1 MNDVHIVLGS
11 IAIGLDAAAGAW
23 GAWRYFRAEPSLWF
37 WRLLRAAQAAILLT
51 VVLGGVLLLLKH
63 KAPNLHY
70 IYGVLPLL
78 VSFIAEQ
85 LRLASA
91 QMVLDG
97 RGFENAAAVGKLSE
111 DEQRVVVRSIVLR
124 EMGVMALA
132 AIVMLVLLI
141 RAAGTA

>member
-1 MNDVHIVLGS
+1 
-11 IAIGLDAAAGAW
+11 
-23 GAWRYFRAEPSLWF
+23 
-37 WRLLRAAQAAILLT
+37 
-51 VVLGGVLLLLKH
+51 VLLALKH
-63 KAPNLHY
+63 KAPDLHY
-70 IYGVLPLL
+70 VYGVLPLL

-97 RGFENAAAVGKLSE
+97 RGLENAAAVGRLDR
-111 DEQRVVVRSIVLR
+111 DEQHVVVRSIVLR

>member
-1 MNDVHIVLGS
+1 M
-11 IAIGLDAAAGAW
+11 
-23 GAWRYFRAEPSLWF
+23 AEI
-37 WRLLRAAQAAILLT
+37 AQAYPSFSQQWVDDRTRTQATIF
-51 VVLGGVLLLLKH
+51 LLKH
-63 KAPNLHY
+63 KAPDLHY
-70 IYGVLPLL
+70 IYGVLPVL

-91 QMVLDG
+91 QMILDA
-97 RGFENAAAVGKLSE
+97 RGFENAAAVGGLPE
-111 DEQRVVVRSIVLR
+111 DEQRLVVRSIVLR